1 MRIYIS
7 APIAGYNMGERQRFF
22 ASKAERV
29 KSKGHDPVNPMEGV
43 NLNMKRAAIMRKDL
57 QQLLSCDG
65 IMMCQG
71 WEHSQGCTL
80 EHAVARECGLAFI
93 AEV

>member
-1 MRIYIS
+1 MKIYIS
-7 APIAGYNMGERQRFF
+7 APIAGYNMGERQRYF
-22 ASKAERV
+22 ASKAEHI
-29 KSKGHDPVNPMEGV
+29 KAKGHEPVNPMQGV
-43 NLNMKRAAIMRKDL
+43 KPGTPRHDTMRKDL

-71 WEHSQGCTL
+71 WEHSDGCTL